1 MRCWGRDRRLGVGEQ
16 RTLAG
21 YGVRIAFAREPTIS
35 VSKLNSSNRR
45 RTDFRRGGYRLI
57 AEVHQGRLSG
67 GSVQGKRPERPCTAA
82 ARQTRRSAHTR
93 DVATSATRTSGC
105 PGALSGREAMAT

>member
-45 RTDFRRGGYRLI
+45 RTDFRRGGYRL
-57 AEVHQGRLSG
+57 V
-67 GSVQGKRPERPCTAA
+67 AA
-82 ARQTRRSAHTR
+82 LRSTFISRQLLPHSSH
-93 DVATSATRTSGC
+93 
-105 PGALSGREAMAT
+105 

>member
-1 MRCWGRDRRLGVGEQ
+1 MFALWPMRCWGRDRRLGVGEQ

-57 AEVHQGRLSG
+57 AEVHQRLLRGRAVPGSESG
-67 GSVQGKRPERPCTAA
+67 GFAACDATA
-82 ARQTRRSAHTR
+82 RLPNESN
-93 DVATSATRTSGC
+93 ATLYPDSWHKVCS
-105 PGALSGREAMAT
+105 